1 MATAADTRR
10 VDLGFSGGQVLPLRL
25 SEDAYNGL
33 RGALDK
39 AAGDGAAWHEV
50 QAPDATVA
58 VDLRQVVY
66 VRLDTEQH
74 KVGF

>member
-1 MATAADTRR
+1 MAAETRR

-25 SEDAYNGL
+25 SEDTYTAL
-33 RGALDK
+33 RGALDQ
-39 AAGDGAAWHEV
+39 ASGDGSAWHEV

-58 VDLRQVVY
+58 IDLRQVVY

>member
-1 MATAADTRR
+1 MATETTRR

-25 SEDAYNGL
+25 SEDAYKAL
-33 RGALDK
+33 RGALDE
-39 AAGDGAAWHEV
+39 ASGDGASWHEV

>member
-1 MATAADTRR
+1 MAAAETRR

-25 SEDAYNGL
+25 SEDAYTAL
-33 RGALDK
+33 RGALDQ
-39 AAGDGAAWHEV
+39 AAGDGAAWHEL
-50 QAPDATVA
+50 QASDATVA